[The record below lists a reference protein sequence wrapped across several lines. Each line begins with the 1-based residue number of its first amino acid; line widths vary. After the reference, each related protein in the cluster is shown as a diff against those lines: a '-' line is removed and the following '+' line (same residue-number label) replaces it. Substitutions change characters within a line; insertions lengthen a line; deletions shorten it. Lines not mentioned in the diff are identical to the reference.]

1 FLPPFPT
8 RRSSD
13 HFHVLGLLPHRHCER
28 GQTHRTTTELVHERI
43 QDGPV
48 HPIQAKSVDLVQLQ
62 CHTGGLQR
70 QHPVPTHFGVVT
82 YTAQEPIGDPGRTTR
97 PARDLPS
104 GLLLQRSAE
113 HTSEL

>member
-1 FLPPFPT
+1 PT
-8 RRSSD
+8 ISERDWSADVCSSD
-13 HFHVLGLLPHRHCER
+13 
-28 GQTHRTTTELVHERI
+28 LVHERI

-62 CHTGGLQR
+62 SHTGGLQR

-104 GLLLQRSAE
+104 GDPEERRVGEECGGA
-113 HTSEL
+113 